1 MWYNLKQ
8 SVENGFKMSFSVR
21 FKRAIASQLQ
31 EISSR
36 PLGNF
41 SSLMNNGENG
51 TSPYKMA
58 LENQKVSMGK
68 DFGSSQTAIY
78 MVIQNEREISSWK
91 KNAPAKL
98 EDLNEYIAIKINLV
112 DTSNKMVN
120 NKGEIRMT

>member
-21 FKRAIASQLQ
+21 FKRAIASQLH
-31 EISSR
+31 EIATR

-41 SSLMNNGENG
+41 SLMKMGEDNG

-58 LENQKVSMGK
+58 LENQKISVGK
-68 DFGSSQTAIY
+68 EQGSSNTAIY
-78 MVIQNEREISSWK
+78 MVIQNDREISSWK

-112 DTSNKMVN
+112 DTSNKMVTI
-120 NKGEIRMT
+120 E